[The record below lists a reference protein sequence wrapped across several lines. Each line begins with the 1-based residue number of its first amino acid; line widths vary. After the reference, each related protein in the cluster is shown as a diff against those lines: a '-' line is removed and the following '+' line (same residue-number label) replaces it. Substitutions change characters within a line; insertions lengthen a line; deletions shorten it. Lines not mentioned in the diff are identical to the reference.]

1 MPCRIRYQV
10 MTSWENQTAS
20 QILSRS
26 FEPQTDRCK
35 YISTVLE
42 YPSEEKDG
50 EAIFIDSVGVFE
62 LFLSVFSPPL
72 PLFVCSCP
80 NLPPLECLL
89 YVSNHDGLS

>member
-26 FEPQTDRCK
+26 FEPQTDHCK
-35 YISTVLE
+35 CISTVLE
-42 YPSEEKDG
+42 YPSGEEDG
-50 EAIFIDSVGVFE
+50 EPIFTDSVGVFE
-62 LFLSVFSPPL
+62 LFLSVFSLPL
-72 PLFVCSCP
+72 PLSVCPCP
-80 NLPPLECLL
+80 NLLPLECLF